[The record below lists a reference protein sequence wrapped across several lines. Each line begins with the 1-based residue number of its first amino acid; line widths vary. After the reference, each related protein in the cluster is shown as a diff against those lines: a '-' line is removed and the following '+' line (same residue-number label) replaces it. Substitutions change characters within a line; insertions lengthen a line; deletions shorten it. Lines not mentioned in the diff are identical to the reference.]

1 MISKSLDGGPILD
14 TIPAIFKVRDE
25 SLYCNVVPG
34 RAFNTF
40 IVPAALTPVDPN
52 WSATSPMQVQ
62 LNVWYAKGQIKKIPV
77 ALYLS
82 FLRSKGAL
90 YLSFI
95 RIKGYIYVYILHI
108 CCWATK
114 YNTIFLRCCYLT
126 NQFVFFASQRRLKI
140 FSTVVIRNSRLSVKF
155 QNCS

>member
-1 MISKSLDGGPILD
+1 MFDFKILNGCSILD
-14 TIPAIFKVRDE
+14 TISAIFKVRDE
-25 SLYCNVVPG
+25 SLFSNVVPG

-52 WSATSPMQVQ
+52 WSATSSMLQVQ
-62 LNVWYAKGQIKKIPV
+62 LNVWYAKGHIKKIPV

-82 FLRSKGAL
+82 FLRT
-90 YLSFI
+90 
-95 RIKGYIYVYILHI
+95 KGYIYVYVLHI

-114 YNTIFLRCCYLT
+114 YNTIFLLCCYLT
-126 NQFVFFASQRRLKI
+126 NQFLFFASQRRLKI

>member
-1 MISKSLDGGPILD
+1 MFNFKILNGCSILD
-14 TIPAIFKVRDE
+14 TISAIFKLRDE
-25 SLYCNVVPG
+25 SLFSNVVPG

-40 IVPAALTPVDPN
+40 IVPALTPVDPN
-52 WSATSPMQVQ
+52 WSATSSMLQVQ
-62 LNVWYAKGQIKKIPV
+62 LNVWYAKGHIKKTPV

-82 FLRSKGAL
+82 FLRT
-90 YLSFI
+90 
-95 RIKGYIYVYILHI
+95 KGYIYVYVLHI

-114 YNTIFLRCCYLT
+114 YNTIFLLCCYLT
-126 NQFVFFASQRRLKI
+126 NQFLFFASQRRLKI

>member
-1 MISKSLDGGPILD
+1 MFNFKILNGCSILD
-14 TIPAIFKVRDE
+14 TISAIFKVRDE
-25 SLYCNVVPG
+25 SLFSNVVPG

-52 WSATSPMQVQ
+52 WSATSPMLQVQ

-82 FLRSKGAL
+82 FLRT
-90 YLSFI
+90 
-95 RIKGYIYVYILHI
+95 KGYIYVYVLHI

-114 YNTIFLRCCYLT
+114 YNTIFLLCCYLT
-126 NQFVFFASQRRLKI
+126 NQFLFFASQRRLKI

>member
-1 MISKSLDGGPILD
+1 MFNFKILNGCSILD
-14 TIPAIFKVRDE
+14 TISAIFKVRDE
-25 SLYCNVVPG
+25 SLFSNVVPG

-52 WSATSPMQVQ
+52 WSATSPMLQVQ
-62 LNVWYAKGQIKKIPV
+62 LNVWYAKGHIKKTPV

-82 FLRSKGAL
+82 FLRT
-90 YLSFI
+90 
-95 RIKGYIYVYILHI
+95 KGYIYVYILH
-108 CCWATK
+108 CRWATK
-114 YNTIFLRCCYLT
+114 YNTIFLLCCYLT
-126 NQFVFFASQRRLKI
+126 NQFLFFASQRRLKI

>member
-1 MISKSLDGGPILD
+1 MISKSVDGGLILD
-14 TIPAIFKVRDE
+14 TISTIFKMREE
-25 SLYCNVVPG
+25 SLFSNVVPG

-52 WSATSPMQVQ
+52 WSATSPMLQVQ
-62 LNVWYAKGQIKKIPV
+62 LNVWYAKGHIKKTPV

-82 FLRSKGAL
+82 FLRT
-90 YLSFI
+90 
-95 RIKGYIYVYILHI
+95 KGYIYVYILH
-108 CCWATK
+108 CRWATK
-114 YNTIFLRCCYLT
+114 YNTIFLLCCYLT
-126 NQFVFFASQRRLKI
+126 NQFLFFASQRRLKI

>member
-1 MISKSLDGGPILD
+1 MFNFKILNGCSILD
-14 TIPAIFKVRDE
+14 TISAIFKVRDE
-25 SLYCNVVPG
+25 SLFSNVVPG

-52 WSATSPMQVQ
+52 WSATSPMLQVQ

-82 FLRSKGAL
+82 FLRT
-90 YLSFI
+90 
-95 RIKGYIYVYILHI
+95 KGYIYVYVLHI

-114 YNTIFLRCCYLT
+114 YNTIFLLCCYLT
-126 NQFVFFASQRRLKI
+126 NQFLFFASQRRLKI
-140 FSTVVIRNSRLSVKF
+140 FATVVIRNSRLSVKF

>member
-1 MISKSLDGGPILD
+1 MISKSVDGGLILD
-14 TIPAIFKVRDE
+14 TISTIFKMREE
-25 SLYCNVVPG
+25 SLFSNVVPG

-52 WSATSPMQVQ
+52 WSATSSMLQVQ
-62 LNVWYAKGQIKKIPV
+62 LNVWYAKGHIKKIPV

-82 FLRSKGAL
+82 FLRT
-90 YLSFI
+90 
-95 RIKGYIYVYILHI
+95 KGYIYVYILH
-108 CCWATK
+108 CRWATK
-114 YNTIFLRCCYLT
+114 YNTIFLLCCYLI

>member
-1 MISKSLDGGPILD
+1 MTRYLPSSRWETRVCLVMLFQEGHSIHCASTNSCGSKLIRNITNAS
-14 TIPAIFKVRDE
+14 TIKCVICK
-25 SLYCNVVPG
+25 S
-34 RAFNTF
+34 
-40 IVPAALTPVDPN
+40 
-52 WSATSPMQVQ
+52 S
-62 LNVWYAKGQIKKIPV
+62 IKKIPV

>member
-1 MISKSLDGGPILD
+1 MFNFKILNGCSILD
-14 TIPAIFKVRDE
+14 TISAIFKGRDE
-25 SLYCNVVPG
+25 SLFSNVVPG

-52 WSATSPMQVQ
+52 WSATSPMLQVQ
-62 LNVWYAKGQIKKIPV
+62 LNVWYAKGHIKKTPV

-82 FLRSKGAL
+82 FLRT
-90 YLSFI
+90 
-95 RIKGYIYVYILHI
+95 KGYIYVYVLHI

-114 YNTIFLRCCYLT
+114 YNTIFLLCCYLT
-126 NQFVFFASQRRLKI
+126 NQFLFFASQRRLKI